1 MIVRR
6 ATATATAITAA
17 LLALAAADTARAETL
32 MEALATTYITNPEL
46 AAQRAQQRQVDEQ
59 VPQALSGWRPQV
71 NVIGS
76 AGASRRDTDV
86 EAIDRQDLTP
96 RDFGIDVVQPLYRGG
111 RTVAATRAAENAV
124 LAGRARLL
132 AIEQAVLLDA
142 VNAYVNVLAAQ
153 AVLDFETQNEQR
165 LTRFLEATRDRFAVG
180 EVTRTDVFQAEAR
193 LARGT
198 ADRVRG
204 EGDLEAAR
212 AAYLSVVGTPPTNL
226 ELPDVPADLP
236 ETAMLA
242 MDLAVENNPQVIAAE
257 FDEQS
262 TLGTVDQVRGELL
275 PELNL
280 RGQATR
286 GYDTGVIG
294 GRVDDLRATVN
305 VVVPLYQG
313 GAVYSRV
320 RQAKQAVSEQRRN
333 IDDQRRLAAQG
344 ATTAW
349 SNFVAAQASVV
360 AFTSEVRANEVAVE
374 GVEREQ
380 AVGTRTVLDVL
391 DTQQDLLDSQ
401 RNLVTSRRNELVFA
415 YQLKSAIGTLT
426 AQMLELPV
434 DYYDPEIYYR
444 DVRGRWFG
452 TGEINGAP
460 EPART
465 GP

>member
-1 MIVRR
+1 MIVRP
-6 ATATATAITAA
+6 ATALAAA
-17 LLALAAADTARAETL
+17 LLALIAADTARAETL
-32 MEALATTYITNPEL
+32 MEALATTYLTNPEL

-76 AGASRRDTDV
+76 AGAARRDTDV
-86 EAIDRQDLTP
+86 EAIDRQDTTP
-96 RDFGIDVVQPLYRGG
+96 RDFGVDVVQPLYRGG

-153 AVLDFETQNEQR
+153 AVLDFEVQNEQR
-165 LTRFLEATRDRFAVG
+165 LTRFLEATRDRFEVG

-193 LARGT
+193 LARAT

-212 AAYLSVVGTPPTNL
+212 AAYLSVVGPPTNL
-226 ELPDVPADLP
+226 ELPEVPADLP

-242 MDLAVENNPQVIAAE
+242 MELAVENNPQVVAAE

-333 IDDQRRLAAQG
+333 IDDQRRGAAQV

-349 SNFVAAQASVV
+349 SNFLAAQASVE

-401 RNLVTSRRNELVFA
+401 RSLVTARRDELFFA

-426 AQMLELPV
+426 AQMLGLPV
-434 DYYDPEIYYR
+434 DYYDPEAYYR

-460 EPART
+460 EPTRAE
-465 GP
+465 P

>member
-1 MIVRR
+1 
-6 ATATATAITAA
+6 
-17 LLALAAADTARAETL
+17 
-32 MEALATTYITNPEL
+32 
-46 AAQRAQQRQVDEQ
+46 
-59 VPQALSGWRPQV
+59 
-71 NVIGS
+71 
-76 AGASRRDTDV
+76 
-86 EAIDRQDLTP
+86 
-96 RDFGIDVVQPLYRGG
+96 
-111 RTVAATRAAENAV
+111 
-124 LAGRARLL
+124 
-132 AIEQAVLLDA
+132 
-142 VNAYVNVLAAQ
+142 
-153 AVLDFETQNEQR
+153 
-165 LTRFLEATRDRFAVG
+165 
-180 EVTRTDVFQAEAR
+180 
-193 LARGT
+193 
-198 ADRVRG
+198 
-204 EGDLEAAR
+204 
-212 AAYLSVVGTPPTNL
+212 
-226 ELPDVPADLP
+226 
-236 ETAMLA
+236 MLA
-242 MDLAVENNPQVIAAE
+242 MELAVENNPQVVAAE

-333 IDDQRRLAAQG
+333 IDDQRRGAAQV

-349 SNFVAAQASVV
+349 SNFLAAQASVE

-401 RNLVTSRRNELVFA
+401 RSLVTARRDELFFA

-426 AQMLELPV
+426 AQMLGLPV
-434 DYYDPEIYYR
+434 DYYDPEAYYR

-460 EPART
+460 EPTRAE
-465 GP
+465 P